1 MFKAIHKISYIYSR
15 LRNRIYKVLQEHR
28 FSFLFEI
35 GLALSAAVGVL
46 FIVVFFGMKLDLFS
60 VRGSIDE
67 RNDFFRESI
76 DAKKKYAEV
85 SRLFRYELNA
95 SIKDIR
101 KKIFP
106 NTSFAWTESQEWK
119 TVSEALYKDR
129 ETIRRAAYDA
139 GISPR
144 VLVSVVIAEQ
154 LRFFTSDRESFKKFF
169 EPLKILG
176 TLSQFSLG
184 VSGIKQE
191 TALQIESNLKDRNS
205 VFYIGEKYEN
215 VLDTTKERSR
225 GLQADE
231 IRFQRL
237 TDSKDHYYSYLYT
250 ALFIKQVDEQW
261 RKAGFQITDR
271 PEIFATLF
279 NLGFDKSI
287 PKPSPQVAGAEIV
300 IGGETYTFGRL
311 AYEFYYGGE
320 LIDVFGF

>member
-1 MFKAIHKISYIYSR
+1 MFQLIHKISYLYSR
-15 LRNRIYKVLQEHR
+15 FRNRIYKVLQENR
-28 FSFLFEI
+28 FSFLFEL
-35 GLALSAAVGVL
+35 GVALSAAVGVL
-46 FIVVFFGMKLDLFS
+46 FIVVFFGMKMDLFS
-60 VRGSIDE
+60 VRGSIDQ
-67 RNDFFRESI
+67 RNDFFRQST
-76 DAKKKYAEV
+76 DSKNKYGEV
-85 SRLFRYELNA
+85 SRLFRYELNN

-101 KKIFP
+101 KKVFP
-106 NTSFAWTESQEWK
+106 DTTFAWANSEEWK
-119 TVSEALYKDR
+119 TVADALYKDR
-129 ETIRRAAYDA
+129 EVIRRAAYDA
-139 GISPR
+139 GVSPR

-184 VSGIKQE
+184 VSGVKQE
-191 TALQIESNLKDRNS
+191 TALQIESNLKNPNS
-205 VFYIGEKYEN
+205 DFYIGKQFEHL
-215 VLDTTKERSR
+215 LDAHTEES
-225 GLQADE
+225 GSSVDE

-250 ALFIKQVDEQW
+250 AVFIKQIDAQW
-261 RKAGFQITDR
+261 KKAGFPITDR

-287 PKPSPQVAGAEIV
+287 PKASPQVAGAEILV
-300 IGGETYTFGRL
+300 GGEMYTFGRL